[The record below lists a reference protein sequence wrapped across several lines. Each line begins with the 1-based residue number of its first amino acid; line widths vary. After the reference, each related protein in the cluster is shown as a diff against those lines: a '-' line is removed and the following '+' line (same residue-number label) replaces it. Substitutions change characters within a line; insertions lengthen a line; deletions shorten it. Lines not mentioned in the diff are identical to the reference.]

1 MKIGELAS
9 QAGVTIDTI
18 RFYEQQGLLESA
30 PRTRSRYRDFPPEA
44 LQRLSF
50 IRRAREL
57 GFRLEE
63 IGELL
68 VLAAA
73 QEAGAK
79 DVREL
84 TAAKLQD
91 VQRRIV
97 KLNRIAQ
104 SLSNLLCQCQGDEM
118 SRADCP
124 ILQAFTAPEEGEA
137 NC

>member
-1 MKIGELAS
+1 MKIGELAKRS
-9 QAGVTIDTI
+9 GVTIDTI
-18 RFYEQQGLLESA
+18 RFYEQQGLLDSP
-30 PRTRSRYRDFPPEA
+30 PRTQSKYRDFPPEA
-44 LQRLSF
+44 LERLTF

-73 QEAGAK
+73 QEAGAR

-104 SLSNLLCQCQGDEM
+104 SLSDLLRACHGDKVT
-118 SRADCP
+118 RAHCP
-124 ILQAFTAPEEGEA
+124 ILQAFAVPDEGDG
-137 NC
+137 

>member
-9 QAGVTIDTI
+9 QAGVSVDTI
-18 RFYEQQGLLESA
+18 RFYEQQGLLDSA
-30 PRTRSRYRDFPPEA
+30 PRTRSRYRDFPVEA
-44 LQRLSF
+44 LQRLRF

-68 VLAAA
+68 ALAAA

-97 KLNRIAQ
+97 ELNRIAE
-104 SLSNLLCQCQGDEM
+104 SLTDLLCLCQGDKVT
-118 SRADCP
+118 RAHCP
-124 ILQAFTAPEEGEA
+124 ILQAFTSDEGEG
-137 NC
+137 